1 MDVVRQAVWYT
12 LVSIFAVYGFFLI
25 VGTYSRTKM
34 VTRQEPMH
42 VRDSYSVETR
52 AHTLS
57 GYVMVPTACDQLT
70 VSTQEVAPATYMLKF
85 STWRE
90 TSVDCKKDE
99 PVSRSFRAVVAAPA
113 VGSHFVAT
121 LNGTSLPIVV
131 YFETQKAQ

>member
-1 MDVVRQAVWYT
+1 MDMVRQAVWYT

-25 VGTYSRTKM
+25 VGTYSK
-34 VTRQEPMH
+34 TRMSTYQEPTR

-52 AHTLS
+52 SHTLS
-57 GYVMVPTACDQLT
+57 GYVMVPTACDQLI

-90 TSVDCKKDE
+90 TAVDCKKDE

-113 VGSHFVAT
+113 VGSHFVAS
-121 LNGTSLPIVV
+121 LNGASLPIVV
-131 YFETQKAQ
+131 YFDAAKAQ